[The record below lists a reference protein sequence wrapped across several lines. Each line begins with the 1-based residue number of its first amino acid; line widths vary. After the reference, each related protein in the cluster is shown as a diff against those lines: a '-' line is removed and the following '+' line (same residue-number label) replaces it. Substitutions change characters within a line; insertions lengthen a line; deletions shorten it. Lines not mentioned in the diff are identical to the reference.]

1 MLEFY
6 LPAMITAKLLILQ
19 RQLTS
24 NFLDREILAL
34 LRKSTS
40 CTLLTKNLAEH
51 QVDIFN
57 EVRNTEVV
65 EGGDGRCDSPGHSAK
80 YGTYSIV
87 NTASSKVLDFSLVQ
101 VTEVK
106 NSNAMELESLKLCL
120 DHLQQEKLAIAKL
133 ATDRHMQVRVH
144 MKKERPHIKHNF
156 DVWHLAKSVQRRLSK
171 KAQSKPCAAL
181 KSWINSIITH
191 LWWCAKTSQGNATD
205 CVEGWKSIVYHKAN
219 IRPWDECQHFH
230 QCAHPPIPRETERR
244 KDWLKVGSPVRDAL
258 KEVALNKLL

>member
-87 NTASSKVLDFSLVQ
+87 NTASSKVLDFSLV
-101 VTEVK
+101 
-106 NSNAMELESLKLCL
+106 
-120 DHLQQEKLAIAKL
+120 
-133 ATDRHMQVRVH
+133 
-144 MKKERPHIKHNF
+144 
-156 DVWHLAKSVQRRLSK
+156 
-171 KAQSKPCAAL
+171 
-181 KSWINSIITH
+181 
-191 LWWCAKTSQGNATD
+191 
-205 CVEGWKSIVYHKAN
+205 
-219 IRPWDECQHFH
+219 
-230 QCAHPPIPRETERR
+230 
-244 KDWLKVGSPVRDAL
+244 
-258 KEVALNKLL
+258 